1 MPALTYQRI
10 KDHILEQIAS
20 GAWREGDRIPSE
32 PELAR
37 KFGVARMTA
46 NRAVKELA
54 AERVLSRVRGSG
66 TFVAPRHESTLI
78 EIRSIATEI
87 RARGGAHR
95 AEVLALEAVRA
106 DPALAAELGL
116 RKNARV
122 FHSQV
127 VHHEG
132 GRPVQYEER
141 WVVPA
146 AAPGYLAQDFTRTT
160 PSEYLV
166 KVAPL
171 ARVEY
176 RIEARPPTGAL
187 AAALELADGEPCLLL
202 HRRTFSGGRAAG
214 IAELWHPG
222 HRYRL
227 TGHF

>member
-54 AERVLSRVRGSG
+54 TERVLSRVRGSG

-122 FHSQV
+122 FHSRV

-132 GRPVQYEER
+132 DRPVQYEER

>member
-1 MPALTYQRI
+1 
-10 KDHILEQIAS
+10 
-20 GAWREGDRIPSE
+20 
-32 PELAR
+32 
-37 KFGVARMTA
+37 
-46 NRAVKELA
+46 
-54 AERVLSRVRGSG
+54 
-66 TFVAPRHESTLI
+66 
-78 EIRSIATEI
+78 
-87 RARGGAHR
+87 
-95 AEVLALEAVRA
+95 
-106 DPALAAELGL
+106 
-116 RKNARV
+116 
-122 FHSQV
+122 
-127 VHHEG
+127 
-132 GRPVQYEER
+132 VQYEER